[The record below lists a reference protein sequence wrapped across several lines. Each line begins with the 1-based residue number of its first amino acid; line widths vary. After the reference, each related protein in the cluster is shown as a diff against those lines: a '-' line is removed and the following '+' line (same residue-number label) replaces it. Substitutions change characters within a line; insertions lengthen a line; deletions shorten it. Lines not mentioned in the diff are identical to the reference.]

1 MAYGF
6 SDHKITRAVEQQRT
20 ARVRQAPGAT
30 SVFAVTSDRFLLP
43 LFGMREKKTTR
54 TERQHMTDTLPA
66 ALHGSATTDATATSI
81 AAVAPATGAAS
92 YTAAATATAVATAT
106 TARCGQLRSVVV
118 AQHVRREV
126 RKQSC
131 RQRLERHVHKGG
143 AQGNEVELS
152 REKPEPARSA
162 DEKERHLYGIGEAH
176 ARQLSSLT
184 ACQKKKKKKH
194 LKNDRKEK
202 REGAWSVRFF
212 FVPCQCA
219 PWCFPRR
226 WPPARETRKSA

>member
-1 MAYGF
+1 MGTGTRRCQLRVWLTCSFTSPWHVAYGF

-131 RQRLERHVHKGG
+131 RQRLERMCTKAALRVMRWS
-143 AQGNEVELS
+143 S
-152 REKPEPARSA
+152 REKSPS
-162 DEKERHLYGIGEAH
+162 
-176 ARQLSSLT
+176 
-184 ACQKKKKKKH
+184 
-194 LKNDRKEK
+194 
-202 REGAWSVRFF
+202 
-212 FVPCQCA
+212 
-219 PWCFPRR
+219 RR
-226 WPPARETRKSA
+226 ALPTKKSATCTGLERRTHASLAV